1 MDQYFILFHLLPI
14 MFLQIFYMLMVL
26 VFDWERVDPFIYSH
40 ADFSNTGCKLLKF
53 HRIFILIEFRRL
65 NILILCPQQKL
76 ANTFFTADQHLIL
89 AFHSL
94 EIQFFF
100 ACCDFLVEDGRFL
113 LAKSKRPLR
122 IVSSSNILILNRTF
136 TQHAKVAVKLVIV
149 YRLNVI
155 RFTMKTLHLS

>member
-1 MDQYFILFHLLPI
+1 M
-14 MFLQIFYMLMVL
+14 L

-40 ADFSNTGCKLLKF
+40 ADFSNAGCKLLKF
-53 HRIFILIEFRRL
+53 HRFFILIEFRRL

-76 ANTFFTADQHLIL
+76 ANTFFTANQHLIL
-89 AFHSL
+89 TFHSI
-94 EIQFFF
+94 IQFFF
-100 ACCDFLVEDGRFL
+100 TCCNFLVEDGRFL

-122 IVSSSNILILNRTF
+122 IVSSSYILILNRTF
-136 TQHAKVAVKLVIV
+136 TQHAKVAVKLIIV